1 MIVGS
6 SINVTT
12 DAKVVFVIY
21 VKYTQ
26 DNKINSL
33 IPIERTTPNHSGLTL
48 PAVRNVQT
56 AARANPLNQE
66 SVGP

>member
-6 SINVTT
+6 SIKVTT

-21 VKYTQ
+21 VKYTHES
-26 DNKINSL
+26 KINSL

-56 AARANPLNQE
+56 AARANPLIQE